1 MKITLT
7 VQDRSINISS
17 ALDLD
22 SPSKDDFLEIA
33 RAVYRQV
40 AILAKA
46 KDKNAGATLQEG
58 RLPGFY
64 ITGTRPN
71 HDVNKIAGIKAI
83 RAATGMGL
91 KEAKDAIEQ
100 SFPARIVT
108 VPGAYALTLKDALYD
123 AGYYTSHVLV

>member
-7 VQDRSINISS
+7 VQDRNVNISS
-17 ALDLD
+17 SLDLD

-40 AILAKA
+40 AVLTKAKA
-46 KDKNAGATLQEG
+46 KNDGPAVRPGLE
-58 RLPGFY
+58 PGFY

-71 HDVNKIAGIKAI
+71 HDISKIAGIKAI
-83 RAATGMGL
+83 RSATGMGL

-100 SFPARIVT
+100 AFPARIVP